1 MSEMKNAVGAGTG
14 RSGDD
19 LCAGNSVREFKIWA
33 DVLNYGK
40 KILKN
45 AGIVEA
51 DLDAWYLF
59 GQIFGISR
67 AQYFLCA
74 RENIVGSTAQKMT
87 AQEQT
92 GNSLESKN
100 ALDCVELWL
109 KEKLSAYENTL
120 EKRASRVPLQQ
131 ILGQQEFMGLT
142 FFVNEHVLIPRQD
155 TETLV
160 EEALKKVKPGMK
172 VLDMC
177 TGSGCIII
185 SILHNVEGVKGYAVD
200 ISKQAVNVA
209 KENAK
214 LNEVPVLFERSDLF
228 EMVTEKF
235 DVIVSNPPYIP
246 TDVIP
251 QLMPEV
257 QVFEP
262 VEALDGKEDG
272 LYFYRKIV
280 EQSKDY
286 LNSGGSLMFEIGY
299 DQGKDVSKMMTDAGF
314 SNVCVKKDLAGNDRV
329 VTGML

>member
-1 MSEMKNAVGAGTG
+1 MTSLEALLKEGT
-14 RSGDD
+14 
-19 LCAGNSVREFKIWA
+19 K
-33 DVLNYGK
+33 VLEEK
-40 KILKN
+40 KIQ
-45 AGIVEA
+45 EA
-51 DLDAWYLF
+51 RLDAWLLLEYVT
-59 GQIFGISR
+59 GVSR
-67 AQYFLCA
+67 ALYFADPKKAVEEEKAEEYRKL
-74 RENIVGSTAQKMT
+74 IV
-87 AQEQT
+87 
-92 GNSLESKN
+92 L
-100 ALDCVELWL
+100 
-109 KEKLSAYENTL
+109 
-120 EKRASRVPLQQ
+120 RAGHIPLQHITHQ
-131 ILGQQEFMGLT
+131 AYFMG
-142 FFVNEHVLIPRQD
+142 FEFYVDENVLVPRQD

-160 EEALKKVKPGMK
+160 EEALKTVKPGMK

-262 VEALDGKEDG
+262 IEALDGKEDG

>member
-1 MSEMKNAVGAGTG
+1 MTY
-14 RSGDD
+14 
-19 LCAGNSVREFKIWA
+19 RECYEKGCLA
-33 DVLNYGK
+33 LQT
-40 KILKN
+40 
-45 AGIVEA
+45 AGIEEA
-51 DLDAWYLF
+51 TLDARLLLEAVCGTNRNDLLVHGEQLVTPEAEEKYLGWI
-59 GQIFGISR
+59 GQR
-67 AQYFLCA
+67 A
-74 RENIVGSTAQKMT
+74 EHI
-87 AQEQT
+87 
-92 GNSLESKN
+92 
-100 ALDCVELWL
+100 
-109 KEKLSAYENTL
+109 
-120 EKRASRVPLQQ
+120 PLQQ
-131 ILGQQEFMGLT
+131 LTGEQDFMGLT
-142 FFVNEHVLIPRQD
+142 FAVNEHVLIPRQD
-155 TETLV
+155 TEILV
-160 EEALKKVKPGMK
+160 EEAIQVMRPKMK

-262 VEALDGKEDG
+262 IEALDGKEDG